1 MWEGELETG
10 LGDGGKE
17 KDREGGKEG
26 GMGGHVHWTYTREQ
40 SHPGVQGS
48 LKQVSQLSFA

>member
-17 KDREGGKEG
+17 KDREGGKVG
-26 GMGGHVHWTYTREQ
+26 GMGGHAHWTYTREQ